1 MKKEKG
7 NILIILLL
15 VLVIALFFGLLIYWS
30 KSQNNVEN
38 LIIEAIKKDRKAEGA
53 ELVLYAPP
61 VKMKKEK
68 EYFKNEDNNCDY
80 YIVTIMDN
88 DEKIIDYDVVIENSK
103 VIWCEEITNEQP

>member
-15 VLVIALFFGLLIYWS
+15 VLVITLSMGLLIYWS
-30 KSQNNVEN
+30 KSQNNVES
-38 LIIEAIKKDRKAEGA
+38 LIIEAIKEDRKDVGA

-68 EYFKNEDNNCDY
+68 EYFKTEDNNCDY

-88 DEKIIDYDVVIENSK
+88 EERIIDYDVVIENGK
-103 VIWCEEITNEQP
+103 VIWCEEIEEIE